1 MKFLRSSVIYA
12 GANITSAAVPFL
24 LLPLL
29 TRALSPTEYG
39 HIVGFSLLVTL
50 CMTVAGLNAHATL
63 GVLWFKRPHNQMPA
77 FAATALSLAVAS
89 TLLVAAIVASVL
101 MLFPGLG
108 SGISPAWGGAAAL
121 TAGSS
126 VILQCRL
133 VLWQSQHR
141 PVSNAVVQFS
151 ASVLNVA
158 LSLIAVV
165 LLGWGGDGRNAGIS
179 VAAGL
184 MACLSIG
191 LFIRSGELNWAP
203 DREQLK
209 TLVGFGLPLVLHTLA
224 GVLLSTADRW
234 TVSVTLG
241 SHALGVYGAG
251 AQLGMVMAVLADA
264 FVKAYGPWLYSKLAS
279 SRDEDKLCAVGAIY
293 AAMPTFTCIAALVG
307 AALLWASGTLL
318 GPQYSAAATV
328 LPWFML
334 GGAFSGVYLCTSVL
348 YFFSGRTGLLA
359 SATLSSA
366 VCGALCT
373 WFLVSTLGVNGAA
386 IGYALTQGLLA
397 LFTGTLAVKTF
408 DLPWREPGKALSVW
422 SHNAFSA
429 TPRQPA

>member
-1 MKFLRSSVIYA
+1 M
-12 GANITSAAVPFL
+12 
-24 LLPLL
+24 
-29 TRALSPTEYG
+29 
-39 HIVGFSLLVTL
+39 
-50 CMTVAGLNAHATL
+50 
-63 GVLWFKRPHNQMPA
+63 
-77 FAATALSLAVAS
+77 
-89 TLLVAAIVASVL
+89 ASVL
-101 MLFPGLG
+101 LLFPGLG
-108 SGISPAWGGAAAL
+108 SGISPAWGAAAAL

-151 ASVLNVA
+151 ASVLNVV

-191 LFIRSGELNWAP
+191 LFIKSGEVRWAP

-209 TLVGFGLPLVLHTLA
+209 TLVAFGLPLVLHTLA

-293 AAMPTFTCIAALVG
+293 AAMPTFTCVAALVG
-307 AALLWASGTLL
+307 TMLHWASGALL
-318 GPQYSAAATV
+318 GPQYRAAADV

-348 YFFSGRTGLLA
+348 FFFSGRTGLLA

-373 WFLVSTLGVNGAA
+373 WFLVSTLGVTGAA

-397 LFTGTLAVKTF
+397 LFTSTLAVKTF

-422 SHNAFSA
+422 GHDAFGV